1 MRGMEGVGGVRKYI
15 EGKVRTI
22 ILPKGDGSFDVPNR
36 FALCNV
42 YRTAIA
48 LAA

>member
-1 MRGMEGVGGVRKYI
+1 MREMEGVGGVRKYI
-15 EGKVRTI
+15 KGKVRAI
-22 ILPKGDGSFDVPNR
+22 ILPKVDVLNR

-42 YRTAIA
+42 YRTAID